1 MASEQGSAP
10 RITSTYIDV
19 IKNKKRANI
28 YRCNNSTAPRCKND
42 NVVSI
47 YIDVTT
53 LPFLAVDTVIM
64 HLYILV

>member
-19 IKNKKRANI
+19 IKNKIKVNI

-42 NVVSI
+42 NIASI
-47 YIDVTT
+47 YIDVIT
-53 LPFLAVDTVIM
+53 LPFPTVDTVIM
-64 HLYILV
+64 HLYILM

>member
-10 RITSTYIDV
+10 RITSIYIDV
-19 IKNKKRANI
+19 IKNKKVAI
-28 YRCNNSTAPRCKND
+28 YIDVITVPFPDAKND

-64 HLYILV
+64 HLYILM